1 MLGFLSRVQYILLK
15 VNMRL
20 FEVEFYNPNQLTR
33 IMFAKNRQEIRKKF
47 PGNVYKIHRIVI
59 T

>member
-1 MLGFLSRVQYILLK
+1 MK
-15 VNMRL
+15 L

-33 IMFAKNRQEIRKKF
+33 IMFAINRQAIRAKY
-47 PGNVYKIHRIVI
+47 PGDVYKIHRIVI